1 MSSSSNPKSAGHP
14 YGRFI
19 PREELQGFA
28 SWKPGALGAGTDGA
42 AAAAA
47 DSGEQQASLHTAR
60 QAAYQEGYRDGLV
73 ALDNFKRSVLQSNAA
88 QFGALLQQFDEQL
101 DALELDMSHA
111 LARVAASIAQQVVRD
126 ELTAQP
132 QRIARVAQEAVEA
145 VLLSARHIVVQVNPQ
160 DLALVDQG
168 AADAIGARGARL
180 VGDPSIER
188 GGCRVLSD
196 VGTIDARIGARW
208 QHASASIGAELPWHT
223 TAGSAEAGALS
234 PADDTPAT
242 S

>member
-1 MSSSSNPKSAGHP
+1 MSSSSSKPGGAS

-19 PREELQGFA
+19 PREELQDFA
-28 SWKPGALGAGTDGA
+28 SWKPGAFGAGAGA
-42 AAAAA
+42 AAVP
-47 DSGEQQASLHTAR
+47 DSVEQQALAHAAR
-60 QAAYQEGYRDGLV
+60 QAGYQEGYRDGLV

-101 DALELDMSHA
+101 DALELEMARS

-160 DLALVDQG
+160 DLALVEQG
-168 AADAIGARGARL
+168 AAEALAARGARL
-180 VGDPSIER
+180 VADAGIER

-196 VGTIDARIGARW
+196 VGTIDARITARW
-208 QHASASIGAELPWHT
+208 QHASATIGAELPWNT
-223 TAGSAEAGALS
+223 TGGDV
-234 PADDTPAT
+234 PADGTA

>member
-1 MSSSSNPKSAGHP
+1 MSSSSSKPAGHP

-19 PREELQGFA
+19 PREELQDFA
-28 SWKPGALGAGTDGA
+28 SWKPGAFGGA
-42 AAAAA
+42 AAPA
-47 DSGEQQASLHTAR
+47 DSAEQQALVHAAR
-60 QAAYQEGYRDGLV
+60 QAGYQEGYRDGLV
-73 ALDNFKRSVLQSNAA
+73 ALDNFKRSVLQQNNA
-88 QFGALLQQFDEQL
+88 QFGAVMQQFDEQL
-101 DALELDMSHA
+101 DALELDMARA

-126 ELTAQP
+126 ELAARP
-132 QRIARVAQEAVEA
+132 ERIARVTQEAVEA
-145 VLLSARHIVVQVNPQ
+145 VLLSARHIVVQVHPQ
-160 DLALVDQG
+160 DLPLIEQG
-168 AADAIGARGARL
+168 ATDAIAARGARL
-180 VGDPSIER
+180 VADPGIER